1 MSKKKKYHQ
10 SHHICI
16 TLRDF
21 FNLHVAFLMCNVG
34 LSLSNRV
41 LSTKNRSPINSKQS
55 LMELPSG
62 LAKLLVQVNAGGMLM
77 LHSIQFCQFCYLN

>member
-1 MSKKKKYHQ
+1 MMSK
-10 SHHICI
+10 II

-34 LSLSNRV
+34 QSLSNQV
-41 LSTKNRSPINSKQS
+41 LSTRNRSPINSKQS

-62 LAKLLVQVNAGGMLM
+62 LARLLVQVNAACYTVYNFVNFALNMFLS
-77 LHSIQFCQFCYLN
+77 HSVL